1 MSFIVN
7 FEQISQIN
15 LEFPLLTLNKQIK
28 AGRVRLLKIYL
39 NCKSTKVSSVII
51 YHSISVRENVDVFFE
66 LQYSYVTCV
75 LFPIMNKSHKT
86 LQDRSSHRRRLQKRL
101 QHKCFPVNIAKF
113 LRIPILENICE
124 RLLLYAPE
132 KKHLTFSSSHQ
143 GCSIKKVFFCEFCE
157 ISRNTFFTEHPLVAA
172 SAH

>member
-1 MSFIVN
+1 MYFLSYSTATLHAFSF
-7 FEQISQIN
+7 QLWIN
-15 LEFPLLTLNKQIK
+15 HIK
-28 AGRVRLLKIYL
+28 PYK
-39 NCKSTKVSSVII
+39 
-51 YHSISVRENVDVFFE
+51 H
-66 LQYSYVTCV
+66 
-75 LFPIMNKSHKT
+75 
-86 LQDRSSHRRRLQKRL
+86 RSSHRRRLQKRL

-157 ISRNTFFTEHPLVAA
+157 IFRNTFFTEHHLVAA
-172 SAH
+172 SAHWEVKNFQRSLSSTSGF